1 MIHSSAPSAAVEPA
15 STTPVA
21 DPWRSHPARI
31 VRIAEEIAGVRSYD
45 LVLGDAAA
53 RAAYR
58 FVPGQFNMLYL
69 PGVGE
74 AAISISSSAAT
85 PDLLTHTVRAVGNVT
100 DALAR
105 AQVGDPVL
113 IRGPFGTP
121 WPVDRLAD
129 RDVVV
134 VGGGLGLASQ
144 RALIDSLAR
153 QATACRSATVIHGAK
168 RPADLLFQPEHVAW
182 RAAGID
188 VKCIVDTGDA
198 GWTGPVGLVTD
209 LLDAMPLDPQR
220 ITLLCCGPDRMM
232 TAVAEKALER
242 LIPAEEVYL
251 SLERNMSCAVAHC
264 GLCQFGPLFVCRDG
278 PVFRHD
284 KIARFL
290 AVPQL

>member
-1 MIHSSAPSAAVEPA
+1 MNHSFAHSAVGEPA
-15 STTPVA
+15 SPALSA
-21 DPWRSHPARI
+21 DPWRSQPARI
-31 VRIAEEIAGVRSYD
+31 VRIADEIAGVRSYD

-58 FVPGQFNMLYL
+58 FFPGQFNMLHL
-69 PGVGE
+69 PGIGE
-74 AAISISSSAAT
+74 AAISISSSTAT

-105 AQVGDPVL
+105 AKVGDPVL
-113 IRGPFGTP
+113 VRGPFGTP
-121 WPVDRLAD
+121 WPMDRLAD
-129 RDVVV
+129 RDVVIV
-134 VGGGLGLASQ
+134 AGGLGLASQ
-144 RALIDSLAR
+144 RALIESLAR
-153 QATACRSATVIHGAK
+153 RATACRSATVIHGAK
-168 RPADLLFQPEHVAW
+168 RPADLLFQPEYAAW

-188 VKCIVDTGDA
+188 VTCIVDTGDT

-209 LLDAMPLDPQR
+209 LLDSMPLDPGR
-220 ITLLCCGPDRMM
+220 TTLLCCGPDRMM
-232 TAVAEKALER
+232 TAVAEKAR
-242 LIPAEEVYL
+242 QRGIPVEEMYL

-284 KIARFL
+284 QIARFL